1 MLRHDRTRE
10 FLIALFLFGVLLLVP
25 PFLLVF
31 NRPVRVLGLP
41 LLYLYLFA
49 AWTGLIALGAVIARR
64 IDRDG
69 ADVADGGSSALDV
82 TPSVGEGARDA

>member
-1 MLRHDRTRE
+1 MHDRTRE
-10 FLIALFLFGVLLLVP
+10 HLTALFLLGVLLLVP

-31 NRPVRVLGLP
+31 NRPVQVLGLP

-49 AWTGLIALGAVIARR
+49 AWAGLIALVAVVVRR

-69 ADVADGGSSALDV
+69 AGGADGRSPAIDA
-82 TPSVGEGARDA
+82 TPLADEGARDA

>member
-1 MLRHDRTRE
+1 MHDRTRE
-10 FLIALFLFGVLLLVP
+10 HLTALFLLGVLLLVP

-31 NRPVRVLGLP
+31 NRPVQVLGLP

-49 AWTGLIALGAVIARR
+49 AWAGLIALVAVVVRR

-69 ADVADGGSSALDV
+69 VGPADGASSADDAKPLAD
-82 TPSVGEGARDA
+82 EGARDA

>member
-1 MLRHDRTRE
+1 MLQHDRTRE
-10 FLIALFLFGVLLLVP
+10 YLIALFLFGVLLLVP

-31 NRPVRVLGLP
+31 NRPERVLGLP

-49 AWTGLIALGAVIARR
+49 AWTWLIVLGAVIARR

-69 ADVADGGSSALDV
+69 AGVTDGGSSALDA
-82 TPSVGEGARDA
+82 TSSAGEGAHDA

>member
-31 NRPVRVLGLP
+31 NRPVQVLGLP

-49 AWTGLIALGAVIARR
+49 AWTGLIVLVAVIARR

-69 ADVADGGSSALDV
+69 TGDSNGGSPALGA
-82 TPSVGEGARDA
+82 TPSAGESARDA